1 METAAWLC
9 ALWLSMERVF
19 LGMCV
24 SRAHLGPQVCN
35 ENSDFSSPSWLSEA
49 GGRVLRWL
57 GLAPGWNGPEAG
69 DDRDLGTQGLSS
81 WAPAFPH
88 YFLALCFF
96 FFFFLFLHFHP
107 SPSTH
112 TPTNLNW

>member
-1 METAAWLC
+1 M
-9 ALWLSMERVF
+9 
-19 LGMCV
+19 
-24 SRAHLGPQVCN
+24 SRAHLGPLMSN

-57 GLAPGWNGPEAG
+57 GLAPGRNGPEAA
-69 DDRDLGTQGLSS
+69 DDRDLGTRGLSS

-96 FFFFLFLHFHP
+96 FLP
-107 SPSTH
+107 SFYISTPPLPLILP
-112 TPTNLNW
+112 PTLTGKILL